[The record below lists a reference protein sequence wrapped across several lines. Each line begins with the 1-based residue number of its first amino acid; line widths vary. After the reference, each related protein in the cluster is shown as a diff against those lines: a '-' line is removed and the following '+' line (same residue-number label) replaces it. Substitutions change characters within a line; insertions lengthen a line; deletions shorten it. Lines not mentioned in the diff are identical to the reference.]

1 MILPAKYLKAA
12 QLMAAKEDIR
22 YYLNGVS
29 LSVKD
34 GLVVMCGT
42 NGHVMC
48 LIKHDLFE
56 GKNVVDYKQFSWEF
70 IIPQELLDPL
80 KAHGDLSV
88 EYNEET
94 CIIEIKQ
101 GALTISGKAINGKFP
116 NPYKLV
122 PETLSGEEAYF
133 SLDYLK
139 LAHRVA
145 KLATGIKVNFCAMRC
160 NGSKPGVYPTW
171 GYQEN
176 IVILIMPGRE
186 CGSYKDYRRPDWT
199 K

>member
-1 MILPAKYLKAA
+1 MIIPAKYLKAA

-22 YYLNGVS
+22 YYLNGVFV
-29 LSVKD
+29 SVKD

-48 LIKHDLFE
+48 LIKHDIFE
-56 GKNVVDYKQFSWEF
+56 GKNVVDCKPFNWEF
-70 IIPQELLDPL
+70 IIPHELLDPL

-101 GALTISGKAINGKFP
+101 GALTISGKAIDGKFP
-116 NPYKLV
+116 NPFRLIPV
-122 PETLSGEEAYF
+122 TLSGEEAYF
-133 SLDYLK
+133 MLDYLK

-145 KLATGIKVNFCAMRC
+145 KLVTGLKTPFCTMRSNGDRVGVYDC
-160 NGSKPGVYPTW
+160 FQEHLIILVMPARDNGSF
-171 GYQEN
+171 
-176 IVILIMPGRE
+176 
-186 CGSYKDYRRPDWT
+186 KDYKRPGWT
-199 K
+199 KIS